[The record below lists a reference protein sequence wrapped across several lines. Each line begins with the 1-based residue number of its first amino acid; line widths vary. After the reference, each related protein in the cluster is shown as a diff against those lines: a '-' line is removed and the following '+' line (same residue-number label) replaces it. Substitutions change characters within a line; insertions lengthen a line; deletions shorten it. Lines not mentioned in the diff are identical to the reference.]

1 MPAMT
6 PFADY
11 LKELSTNKRIGVRE
25 LGRDGGVTGLYISNM
40 AKSQSESDSLD
51 FWGLELSIYLGH

>member
-11 LKELSTNKRIGVRE
+11 LKELPTIKRIGVRE
-25 LGRDGGVTGLYISNM
+25 LGREWGVTGMHISNM
-40 AKSQSESDSLD
+40 AKSQSESDSLV
-51 FWGLELSIYLGH
+51 FWGVELSIYLGH